1 MHLKMR
7 HSFAI
12 AKYETADQAN
22 AAVAAHPTLKSGR
35 AITVELEDLNKPFV
49 PRFDFKIFDWLK
61 TKAQ

>member
-1 MHLKMR
+1 MH

-35 AITVELEDLNKPFV
+35 AIKVELENLNKPFV
-49 PRFDFKIFDWLK
+49 PRFDLNIPDRLK
-61 TKAQ
+61 LKAQ